1 LSVQSVATFASD
13 ATSILEQPA
22 EHEDSIMTTTSVMTA
37 GGTKRGRAKK
47 ATTAKGKKTRGKK
60 DEPVEV
66 LEDPPEEEL
75 PPPPPPKPTRGRK
88 RTSDAVEDPAL
99 ANAEAPATKKRAT
112 RVRRSNTVDTTV
124 IEPEQDQEMVDT
136 VPAPAAKA
144 ARKKS
149 SASSVRNNRK
159 VSTAS
164 TASTASLR
172 YASNDVLDDE
182 ELDRQLQADLDRPL
196 TDDEMIVGDSDSE
209 RKKAPAKGK
218 GKKAAAK
225 KTAQPTQ
232 ELPTDDHAMFDPSP
246 VEIDDADVSAELK
259 ELREKM
265 EVEEAESL
273 QVPKKG
279 RKAGLRKASKQ
290 TKAQKAQEKDAEI
303 QPETQPE
310 AESVADVE
318 DALATVEPSDE
329 HDASIASNATVLKN
343 STMST
348 AAPKKRG
355 RPKKISTQSQSQP
368 DVVEAHPEPPRKPVH
383 ADLTESVHKSSTSS
397 TSRAAV
403 AAMQP
408 KHRALPPPP
417 ATEDELQAPSTPRAA
432 KPSASVTKQPAPS
445 PSQSPQSSDAENQ
458 PPSSKPS
465 NTASSTRVAL
475 APVAATPIKASP
487 SKRNVNFLSG
497 LQSNQPW
504 TAVDLD
510 FVFEELGKENVMLA
524 PALPTGVQ
532 LTSPEKKM
540 TVEEWIYHN
549 ACLAEQRL
557 KGQCEATVSKFE
569 SEGGRAM
576 RVLEELVVD

>member
-1 LSVQSVATFASD
+1 
-13 ATSILEQPA
+13 
-22 EHEDSIMTTTSVMTA
+22 MTTTSVMTA
-37 GGTKRGRAKK
+37 GGTKRGKAKK
-47 ATTAKGKKTRGKK
+47 ATTAKAKKTRGKK

-88 RTSDAVEDPAL
+88 RASDAVEDTAL
-99 ANAEAPATKKRAT
+99 TNAEAPAAKKRAT

-124 IEPEQDQEMVDT
+124 IEPEQDQEMIDA

-149 SASSVRNNRK
+149 TASSVRNTRK

-164 TASTASLR
+164 TASLHH
-172 YASNDVLDDE
+172 ASNDILDDE
-182 ELDRQLQADLDRPL
+182 EIDRQLQADLDRPL
-196 TDDEMIVGDSDSE
+196 TDDEMMVGDSDSE

-218 GKKAAAK
+218 GKKATAK
-225 KTAQPTQ
+225 KNAEPPQDQST
-232 ELPTDDHAMFDPSP
+232 EDHAMFDPAP

-259 ELREKM
+259 ELQEKM
-265 EVEEAESL
+265 EAEEAEAL

-279 RKAGLRKASKQ
+279 RKAGTRKVSKQ
-290 TKAQKAQEKDAEI
+290 TKAQKAQEKSAEM
-303 QPETQPE
+303 QAQAEPE
-310 AESVADVE
+310 AEPVAAVE
-318 DALATVEPSDE
+318 DDLAKADAAED
-329 HDASIASNATVLKN
+329 HDASMASNATVLKN
-343 STMST
+343 STMSA

-355 RPKKISTQSQSQP
+355 RPKKNSTQSQPQP
-368 DVVEAHPEPPRKPVH
+368 AAVEAQPEAPPRP
-383 ADLTESVHKSSTSS
+383 AQASFTESVHKSSTS
-397 TSRAAV
+397 RATV

-408 KHRALPPPP
+408 KQRALPQPP
-417 ATEDELQAPSTPRAA
+417 ATEDELQAPATPSAA
-432 KPSASVTKQPAPS
+432 KPSASVVKRAVPS
-445 PSQSPQSSDAENQ
+445 PSRSPQSSDAENQ

-475 APVAATPIKASP
+475 APVAATPMRASP

-504 TAVDLD
+504 TLVDLD
-510 FVFEELGKENVMLA
+510 LVFEELGKENVMLA

-576 RVLEELVVD
+576 RVLEELVID